1 MAYQKKDNGYYT
13 RIENEG
19 GAVLGVTTAAIIE
32 KDGFAFKDLAGT
44 GELLP
49 YEDWRLSSE
58 ERARDLASRLDAK
71 AIAGLTLFS
80 SHQQVPAG
88 EFGRFAGTYDGKK
101 FSESDAKPY
110 DLSDQQKRFIPED
123 GIRTVLVTDVAG
135 IETLARWNNNLQSL
149 AESSPF
155 GIPVSTSSDPRHGT
169 RNPTGRQSG
178 EVVTTS
184 KWPQGLGL
192 AATFRPEV
200 VKEHAEIV
208 AKEYRAM
215 GITSALSPQI
225 DLGSD
230 PRWMRTRDTFGAH
243 VKMSQDMA
251 RAYCDGIQTTE
262 GSKDGWGAGSVN
274 AMAKHWPG
282 GGTGEGGRDA
292 HYAYGKYAVY
302 PGNNFDMHMSVFT
315 EGAFKLDGPT
325 GMCGAIMPY
334 YTISTGIDPDEN
346 VGNAYSHYIIHD
358 LLREKYHYDGIV
370 CTDWGVTQ
378 HETGEKVSA
387 FAHASHGVETME
399 RPARILK
406 AIMNGVDQFGGD
418 NEVEPV
424 MAAYNLGVEKYGE
437 EVMKKRF
444 EETAYRIL
452 LPLFRTGLFENPYLV
467 ADESRAVIG
476 KQEYVDLGFKR
487 QLESIVLLKNKNNVL
502 PLKPGTKVYVPD
514 RLEKGKINFFGN
526 LDEDKVIKPAIPEQ
540 IAPFLT
546 LVDSPEEAD
555 VALVLMESPQTLGY
569 NDDDRL
575 GEKGYLPI
583 SLQYRSYTAV
593 SAREQSIGQGD
604 YREIENPNR
613 SYKGK
618 TAVCYNEKDLDN
630 VIEMR
635 KVMGDKPVI
644 AVLTVANMTVP
655 AEFEPYLDALL
666 VDFYVD
672 RKATYTILTGGAE
685 PSALLPF
692 IMPADM
698 ETVETH
704 CEDLPFDMTPYTDSE
719 GHTYDFGYGM
729 NWSGV
734 IHDERNEKYNREN
747 AHC

>member
-58 ERARDLASRLDAK
+58 ERARDLAARLDAK

-88 EFGRFAGTYDGKK
+88 EFGRFSGTYGGKK

-110 DLSDQQKRFIPED
+110 DLSDQQKQFIPED

-262 GSKDGWGAGSVN
+262 GSKDGWGTDSVN

-302 PGNNFDMHMSVFT
+302 PGHNFDMHMSVFT

-358 LLREKYHYDGIV
+358 LLREKYHFDGIV

-387 FAHASHGVETME
+387 FAHAAHGVETME

-418 NEVEPV
+418 NEVGPV

-467 ADESRAVIG
+467 ADESRAVIA
-476 KQEYVDLGFKR
+476 KKEYVDLGFKR
-487 QLESIVLLKNKNNVL
+487 QLESIVMLKNKNNVL
-502 PLKPGTKVYVPD
+502 PLKKGTKVYVPD
-514 RLEKGKINFFGN
+514 RLEKGKINFFGM
-526 LDEDKVIKPAIPEQ
+526 LEEDKVIKPVIPEE
-540 IAPFLT
+540 IAPYLT

-555 VALVLMESPQTLGY
+555 VALVLMESPQSLGY

-583 SLQYRSYTAV
+583 SLQYRPYTAV
-593 SAREQSIGQGD
+593 SARAESIGQGD
-604 YREIENPNR
+604 YRETENPNR

-635 KVMGDKPVI
+635 KVMGDKPVV
-644 AVLTVANMTVP
+644 AVLTVSNMTVP
-655 AEFEPYLDALL
+655 AEFEPYVDALL
-666 VDFYVD
+666 VDFYVE
-672 RKATYTILTGGAE
+672 RRATYTILTGGAE

-692 IMPADM
+692 LMPADM

-719 GHTYDFGYGM
+719 GHTYDFGFGM

>member
-1 MAYQKKDNGYYT
+1 MNGTFGEDY
-13 RIENEG
+13 
-19 GAVLGVTTAAIIE
+19 
-32 KDGFAFKDLAGT
+32 DLAT
-44 GELLP
+44 
-49 YEDWRLSSE
+49 
-58 ERARDLASRLDAK
+58 
-71 AIAGLTLFS
+71 
-80 SHQQVPAG
+80 
-88 EFGRFAGTYDGKK
+88 
-101 FSESDAKPY
+101 
-110 DLSDQQKRFIPED
+110 
-123 GIRTVLVTDVAG
+123 
-135 IETLARWNNNLQSL
+135 
-149 AESSPF
+149 
-155 GIPVSTSSDPRHGT
+155 
-169 RNPTGRQSG
+169 
-178 EVVTTS
+178 
-184 KWPQGLGL
+184 
-192 AATFRPEV
+192 
-200 VKEHAEIV
+200 
-208 AKEYRAM
+208 
-215 GITSALSPQI
+215 
-225 DLGSD
+225 
-230 PRWMRTRDTFGAH
+230 
-243 VKMSQDMA
+243 DMA

-262 GSKDGWGAGSVN
+262 GSKDGWGTDSVN

-302 PGNNFDMHMSVFT
+302 PGHNFDMHMSVFT

-358 LLREKYHYDGIV
+358 LLREKYHFDGIV

-387 FAHASHGVETME
+387 FAHAAHGVETME
-399 RPARILK
+399 RSARILK

-418 NEVEPV
+418 NEVGPV

-467 ADESRAVIG
+467 ADESRAVIA
-476 KQEYVDLGFKR
+476 KKEYVDLGFKR
-487 QLESIVLLKNKNNVL
+487 QLESIVMLKNKNNVL
-502 PLKPGTKVYVPD
+502 PLKKGTKVYVPD
-514 RLEKGKINFFGN
+514 RLEKGKINCFGM
-526 LDEDKVIKPAIPEQ
+526 LEEDKVIKPVIPEG
-540 IAPFLT
+540 IAPYLT

-555 VALVLMESPQTLGY
+555 VALVLMESPQSLGY

-583 SLQYRSYTAV
+583 SLQYRPYTAV
-593 SAREQSIGQGD
+593 SARAESIGQGD
-604 YREIENPNR
+604 YRETENPNR

-635 KVMGDKPVI
+635 KVMGDKPVV
-644 AVLTVANMTVP
+644 AVLTVSNMTVP
-655 AEFEPYLDALL
+655 AEFEPYVDALL
-666 VDFYVD
+666 VDFYVE
-672 RKATYTILTGGAE
+672 RRATYTILTGGAE

-692 IMPADM
+692 LMPADM

-719 GHTYDFGYGM
+719 GHTYDFGFGM

>member
-13 RIENEG
+13 VIENEG
-19 GAVLGVTTAAIIE
+19 GATLGVTTAGIIE

-49 YEDWRLSSE
+49 YEDWRLSDE
-58 ERARDLASRLDAK
+58 ERAADLAHRLTPK
-71 AIAGLTLFS
+71 MIAGLTLFS
-80 SHQQVPAG
+80 SHQQVPAA
-88 EFGRFAGTYDGKK
+88 EAGRFGGTYGGKK
-101 FSESDAKPY
+101 FSESGAKPY
-110 DLSDQQKRFIPED
+110 ELSDQQKRFIPED

-169 RNPTGRQSG
+169 RNPTGRVSA
-178 EVVTTS
+178 EAVTTS
-184 KWPQGLGL
+184 RWPQGLGL

-200 VKEHAEIV
+200 VKEHASIV

-230 PRWMRTRDTFGAH
+230 PRWKRTRDTFGAH

-262 GSKDGWGAGSVN
+262 GEPNGWGRESVN

-302 PGNNFDMHMSVFT
+302 PGGNFDAHLSVFT
-315 EGAFKLDGPT
+315 EGAFQLDGPT
-325 GMCGAIMPY
+325 GVCGAIMPY
-334 YTISTGIDPDEN
+334 YTISTGIDPDED

-358 LLREKYHYDGIV
+358 LLREKYGYDGIV

-378 HETGEKVSA
+378 HEEGEKVSA
-387 FAHASHGVETME
+387 FAHASHGVETLP
-399 RPARILK
+399 RPERILK

-424 MAAYNLGVEKYGE
+424 MAAYELGVEKYGE
-437 EVMKKRF
+437 ETMNARF
-444 EETAYRIL
+444 EQTARRIL
-452 LPLFRTGLFENPYLV
+452 LPLFRTGLFENPYLS
-467 ADESRAVIG
+467 APESAKVIG
-476 KQEYVDLGFKR
+476 CDEFVKKGFQR

-502 PLKPGTKVYVPD
+502 PLKKGTKVYVPD
-514 RLEKGKINFFGN
+514 RLEKGKINFFGM
-526 LDEDKVIKPAIPEQ
+526 LEEDKVIKPAIPEE
-540 IAPFLT
+540 IAPYLT
-546 LVDSPEEAD
+546 LVDTPEEAD
-555 VALVLMESPQTLGY
+555 AALVLMESPQSLGY
-569 NDDDRL
+569 NDDPRL
-575 GEKGYLPI
+575 GETGYLPI
-583 SLQYRSYTAV
+583 SLQYRPYTADK
-593 SAREQSIGQGD
+593 ARAESIGQGD
-604 YREIENPNR
+604 YRETENPNR

-618 TAVCYNEKDLDN
+618 TAVCYNERDLDN

-644 AVLTVANMTVP
+644 GVLTIANLTVP
-655 AEFEPYLDALL
+655 AEFEPYLDALV
-666 VDFYVD
+666 VDFYVQ
-672 RKATYTILTGGAE
+672 RKATYEILTGGFE

-692 IMPADM
+692 IMPASM

-719 GHTYDFGYGM
+719 GHTYDFGFGM
-729 NWSGV
+729 NWSGI
-734 IHDERNEKYNREN
+734 IHDERNERYNREN
-747 AHC
+747 G

>member
-58 ERARDLASRLDAK
+58 ERARDLAARLDAK

-88 EFGRFAGTYDGKK
+88 EFGRFSGTYGGKK

-110 DLSDQQKRFIPED
+110 DLSDQQKQFIPED

-262 GSKDGWGAGSVN
+262 GSKDGWGTDSVN

-302 PGNNFDMHMSVFT
+302 PGHNFDMHMSVFT

-358 LLREKYHYDGIV
+358 LLREKYHFDGIV

-387 FAHASHGVETME
+387 FAHAAHGVETME

-418 NEVEPV
+418 NEVGPV

-467 ADESRAVIG
+467 ADESRAVIA
-476 KQEYVDLGFKR
+476 KKEYVDLGFKR
-487 QLESIVLLKNKNNVL
+487 QLESIVMLKNKNNVL
-502 PLKPGTKVYVPD
+502 PLKKGTKVYVPD
-514 RLEKGKINFFGN
+514 RLEKGKINFFGM
-526 LDEDKVIKPAIPEQ
+526 LEEDKVIKPVIPEG
-540 IAPFLT
+540 IAPYLT

-555 VALVLMESPQTLGY
+555 VALVLMESPQSLGY

-583 SLQYRSYTAV
+583 SLQYRPYTAV
-593 SAREQSIGQGD
+593 SARAESIGQGD
-604 YREIENPNR
+604 YRETENPNR

-635 KVMGDKPVI
+635 KVMGDKPVV
-644 AVLTVANMTVP
+644 AVLTVSNMTVP
-655 AEFEPYLDALL
+655 AEFEPYVDALL
-666 VDFYVD
+666 VDFYVE
-672 RKATYTILTGGAE
+672 RRATYTILTGGAE

-692 IMPADM
+692 LMPADM

-719 GHTYDFGYGM
+719 GHTYDFGFGM

>member
-58 ERARDLASRLDAK
+58 ERARDLAARLDAK

-110 DLSDQQKRFIPED
+110 DLSDQQKQFIPED

-178 EVVTTS
+178 DVVTTS

-262 GSKDGWGAGSVN
+262 GSKDGWGTDSVN

-302 PGNNFDMHMSVFT
+302 PGHNFDMHMSVFT

-358 LLREKYHYDGIV
+358 LLREKYHFDGIV

-387 FAHASHGVETME
+387 FAHAAHGVETME

-418 NEVEPV
+418 NEVGPV

-476 KQEYVDLGFKR
+476 KKEYVDLGFKR
-487 QLESIVLLKNKNNVL
+487 QLESIVMLKNKNNVL
-502 PLKPGTKVYVPD
+502 PLKKGTKVYVPD
-514 RLEKGKINFFGN
+514 RLEKGKINFFGM
-526 LDEDKVIKPAIPEQ
+526 LEEDKVIKPVIPEE
-540 IAPFLT
+540 IAPYLT

-555 VALVLMESPQTLGY
+555 VALVLMESPQSLGY

-583 SLQYRSYTAV
+583 SLQYRPYTAV
-593 SAREQSIGQGD
+593 SARAESIGQGD

-635 KVMGDKPVI
+635 KVMGDKPVV
-644 AVLTVANMTVP
+644 AVLTVSNMTVP
-655 AEFEPYLDALL
+655 AEFEPYVDALL
-666 VDFYVD
+666 VDFYVE
-672 RKATYTILTGGAE
+672 RRATYTILTGGAE

-692 IMPADM
+692 LMPADM

-719 GHTYDFGYGM
+719 GHTYDFGFGM